1 MTRRVVGRWLYIGE
15 QTYNSENIPEDLV
28 QEVQEVHS
36 SKETEKLW
44 FAEWGY
50 AGLFSSLSSSRA
62 GVCIL
67 FDNNFAFEILKYY
80 LGPEGRFITVDI
92 KTQDKIITLQNIY
105 APNNDDRDFFK
116 NVFHNL
122 STFECDH
129 IVLGG
134 DFNLMQNIQ
143 TDKKGGNHITHFK
156 SLEEIEMLKE
166 NMDLTDIWCDL
177 HPNTQRFMCRRNKP
191 EIHCRLDFFL
201 ISSSSS
207 TKALDA
213 DILTGF
219 KTDHSLITLSL
230 ATKTNPRGPGVW
242 KLNSHF
248 LKDLEYINLIKE
260 TINEVSNDYEEDETV
275 DAVLLWDVMKM
286 QIRANSIKYAKEQKA
301 KKKKTRTEKTLQ
313 TEILKLEQ
321 ILEDNIS
328 DDEKCEICTKLE
340 IKKQS
345 LEQVIRY
352 TTKVL
357 L

>member
-1 MTRRVVGRWLYIGE
+1 M
-15 QTYNSENIPEDLV
+15 D
-28 QEVQEVHS
+28 
-36 SKETEKLW
+36 
-44 FAEWGY
+44 
-50 AGLFSSLSSSRA
+50 
-62 GVCIL
+62 
-67 FDNNFAFEILKYY
+67 
-80 LGPEGRFITVDI
+80 PEGRFITVDI

-122 STFECDH
+122 STFECEH

-134 DFNLMQNIQ
+134 DFNLVQNIQ
-143 TDKKGGNHITHFK
+143 TDKKGGNNITHFK

-166 NMDLTDIWCDL
+166 NMDLTDIWRDL
-177 HPNTQRFMCRRNKP
+177 HPNTQRFTWRRNKP

-201 ISSSSS
+201 ISSSLS
-207 TKALDA
+207 TEALDA

-230 ATKTNPRGPGVW
+230 ATKTNFRGPGFW
-242 KLNSHF
+242 KLNTHF

-260 TINEVSNDYEEDETV
+260 IINEVSNDYKEDETV

-301 KKKKTRTEKTLQ
+301 KQKQTEKTLE

-321 ILEDNIS
+321 MLEDNIS
-328 DDEKCEICTKLE
+328 DNEKREIRTKLE
-340 IKKQS
+340 IKKQR
-345 LEQVIRY
+345 LEQVILYKTQGSIIRSRARWY
-352 TTKVL
+352 IMKGRKIQSTSLGWKKGILMVKQ
-357 L
+357 